1 MSNSERPDFQALEE
15 LEAVLGH
22 LSEATASWR
31 RRALTAEAH
40 EADMVADPDGVAVL
54 ERIANLEGTNAALA
68 ARLATARDRVAQL
81 VDRLRFLEEQMVA
94 QEQAG

>member
-31 RRALTAEAH
+31 RRALTAEAN
-40 EADMVADPDGVAVL
+40 EADMVADPDSLAVR
-54 ERIANLEGTNAALA
+54 ERIADLEGENAALA
-68 ARLATARDRVAQL
+68 ARLAAARDRVERL
-81 VDRLRFLEEQMVA
+81 VERLRFLEDQMVA
-94 QEQAG
+94 QERAG